1 MADPNPRIDRPAIR
15 WLLPAGAL
23 GSILL
28 ANALFTPGFFDITI
42 ANAQLQGSTVDIL
55 TRGSILVIV
64 AIGMTL
70 VIATGGV
77 DLSVGAVVAIAGA
90 ATAVTVNAGHTAF
103 VAIIF
108 ALSLAAVAGAF
119 NGVLVA
125 GARIQPIVATLI
137 LMVAGRG
144 VAQLITH
151 GQTVDFDDP
160 VLAFLDEGT
169 FGLIPMPVILALA
182 MLGVTIVITRTT
194 AIGLFIEA
202 VGDNETASRL
212 AGVRTR
218 VVKLLAYTLC
228 GLGAGVAGILA
239 AADVRAA
246 DANNAGFYLELDAIL
261 AVVIGG
267 TPLIGGRFTLVG
279 TVLGALFIQTLTTT
293 LLRHDV
299 NDNATLVVKAIVVI
313 GVCLMLSERFRA
325 LARATLLRHVKRE
338 ATA

>member
-1 MADPNPRIDRPAIR
+1 MADSIPRIARPAIR
-15 WLLPAGAL
+15 WLLPSAAL
-23 GSILL
+23 GLLLL
-28 ANALFTPGFFDITI
+28 ANAVFTPGFFDITI
-42 ANAQLQGSTVDIL
+42 ANAQLQGSTIDIL
-55 TRGSILVIV
+55 TRGSTLVIV

-90 ATAVTVNAGHTAF
+90 AVAVAVNTGLPAAIAIAFALTLAVTAGF
-103 VAIIF
+103 
-108 ALSLAAVAGAF
+108 F
-119 NGVLVA
+119 NGILVA

-151 GQTVDFDDP
+151 GQTVDFNSAG
-160 VLAFLDEGT
+160 LAFLDEGT
-169 FGLIPMPVILALA
+169 FALIPMPVIVALA
-182 MLGVTIVITRTT
+182 MLVATIAITRAT
-194 AIGLFIEA
+194 ALGLFIEA
-202 VGDNETASRL
+202 IGDNETASRL

-218 VVKLLAYTLC
+218 LVKLFAYTLC

-246 DANNAGFYLELDAIL
+246 DANNAGIYLELDAIL
-261 AVVIGG
+261 AVVIGA

-279 TVLGALFIQTLTTT
+279 TALGALFIQTLTTT

-299 NDNATLVVKAIVVI
+299 NDDATLVVKAIVVI
-313 GVCLMLSERFRA
+313 GVCLMLSERFRTP
-325 LARATLLRHVKRE
+325 ARATLRRLVNRE
-338 ATA
+338 AAP

>member
-108 ALSLAAVAGAF
+108 ALSLAAVAGGF